1 MKYHEMTSDRIDRV
15 KFRDLLHDHFDMS
28 DDFFMDRGLSLLPS
42 LLLLP
47 LSLSYHSFFSL
58 SLLSSNLLVFLSP
71 VFRAFDK
78 DSDSFLSQEE
88 WVRGMSIFLRGS
100 LEEKIE
106 CRFF

>member
-1 MKYHEMTSDRIDRV
+1 MTSLWTEV
-15 KFRDLLHDHFDMS
+15 SLSYPLS
-28 DDFFMDRGLSLLPS
+28 FFSLSLSLIS
-42 LLLLP
+42 LLLL
-47 LSLSYHSFFSL
+47 SLSHTSLLLSL

-106 CRFF
+106 CRFFKTIL